1 MDRMQIVCGCLID
14 GNQVFIA
21 QRLGKDAGLWEFP
34 GGKVE
39 AGESHEKAI
48 IRELKEELNIQA
60 QIIKK
65 LCVIEDNSKDIPLLV
80 SAYACKILAG
90 EIKLSVHSNGLWI
103 SPKAIDIRTFHASDE
118 PIITTLAAFLADEQ
132 RVKNL

>member
-14 GNQVFIA
+14 GDQVFIA

-39 AGESHEKAI
+39 MNESHEDAI
-48 IRELKEELNIQA
+48 LRELQEELNIQA

-80 SAYACKILAG
+80 TAYACKILAG

-118 PIITTLAAFLADEQ
+118 PIITTLSTFIQDE
-132 RVKNL
+132 

>member
-103 SPKAIDIRTFHASDE
+103 SPKAIDISTFHTSDE